1 MLRKDCMERVVRCT
15 MLDLILSL
23 RRFTRDE
30 AEIVAVVKYLV
41 NSGQVELC
49 GSFSG
54 TRF

>member
-1 MLRKDCMERVVRCT
+1 MNERAVRCT
-15 MLDLILSL
+15 MLELVLSL
-23 RRFTRDE
+23 QRYTQSE

-41 NSGQVELC
+41 STGLVELS